1 MEFIIKMVEGVP
13 TAILLL
19 FFVNSLFVIYYGY
32 RVWIA
37 ADHHSSDTHDS
48 RPSDEPNKAVLLKQ
62 SSQGPLSKADSS
74 KLKFCVDDLP
84 KICIQ
89 LPIFNEPEQVE
100 GLLSSVSKIKWDYS
114 KLDIQ
119 ILDDSTDETSN
130 KIAKSLG
137 IIRRQS
143 PGLKI
148 HHIQRPNRNG
158 FKAGALR
165 EGVKISDAEFFMI
178 FDSDFR
184 PKEDVALRAY
194 EHFKRDPEL
203 SVLQFPWGYRNSC
216 LNHLT
221 KIQALS
227 LDAHFYAEHYGRSKR
242 GLAIN
247 FNGTAGMWKRSMIE
261 KVGGWSS
268 CTVTED
274 LYLSFKALMAGAK
287 IKFDPSY
294 EVSSTLPEN
303 TTQFLIQ
310 QRRWAKGHGQV
321 LRLILG
327 DIFRPSIKKISLRMD
342 MLFHLCAYGFSSF
355 ALILYILSVSFT
367 SEISS
372 WHNATDHLDPFRA
385 SFFIVFLLF
394 IYLFQLHY
402 KKSENVKHRFGIIEG
417 TNTYGATD
425 KAIMLLTV
433 APVFVMLICPSY
445 FQGFFHKPNSAKFL
459 VFNRTPKKTD
469 TGTRFSQFDLIFF
482 LYTTFCL
489 AVFLSF
495 IFYGF
500 WFGAGLFTIKLFY
513 LIRVAFSLYTEK
525 PVKSPKQIVQTTA

>member
-1 MEFIIKMVEGVP
+1 
-13 TAILLL
+13 
-19 FFVNSLFVIYYGY
+19 
-32 RVWIA
+32 
-37 ADHHSSDTHDS
+37 
-48 RPSDEPNKAVLLKQ
+48 
-62 SSQGPLSKADSS
+62 
-74 KLKFCVDDLP
+74 
-84 KICIQ
+84 
-89 LPIFNEPEQVE
+89 
-100 GLLSSVSKIKWDYS
+100 
-114 KLDIQ
+114 
-119 ILDDSTDETSN
+119 
-130 KIAKSLG
+130 
-137 IIRRQS
+137 
-143 PGLKI
+143 
-148 HHIQRPNRNG
+148 
-158 FKAGALR
+158 
-165 EGVKISDAEFFMI
+165 
-178 FDSDFR
+178 
-184 PKEDVALRAY
+184 
-194 EHFKRDPEL
+194 
-203 SVLQFPWGYRNSC
+203 
-216 LNHLT
+216 
-221 KIQALS
+221 
-227 LDAHFYAEHYGRSKR
+227 
-242 GLAIN
+242 
-247 FNGTAGMWKRSMIE
+247 
-261 KVGGWSS
+261 
-268 CTVTED
+268 
-274 LYLSFKALMAGAK
+274 
-287 IKFDPSY
+287 
-294 EVSSTLPEN
+294 
-303 TTQFLIQ
+303 
-310 QRRWAKGHGQV
+310 
-321 LRLILG
+321 
-327 DIFRPSIKKISLRMD
+327 

-372 WHNATDHLDPFRA
+372 WHNATDNLDPFRA